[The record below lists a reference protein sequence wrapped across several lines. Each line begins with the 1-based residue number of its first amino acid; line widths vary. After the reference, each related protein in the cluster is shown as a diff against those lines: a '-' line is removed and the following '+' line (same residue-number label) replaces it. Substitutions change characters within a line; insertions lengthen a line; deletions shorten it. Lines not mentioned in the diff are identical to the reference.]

1 MTSKTLELNPMHPLA
16 FELSSLR
23 LADEAYTTSVKL
35 QRYSLESANA
45 HDRAVYLE
53 RENEVL
59 RTELAIL
66 RAHPHPEAL
75 PQAHPAVAQVQQLT
89 LSLRKLSDK
98 LSLTEAALLER
109 TTQLSHVTAEASHA
123 KLTAE
128 AAYDLAA
135 RTRGREEAGL
145 SRELEL
151 EHKVKAAEEAVKMSD
166 LVVNEYAD
174 LVRSLQTDKSHERLV
189 DGLAEGK
196 LGLQQLL
203 NEFNAETARLQKEL
217 LDVQGALAA
226 TDSQR
231 NSEKLHLENCRN
243 ELAQAR
249 FELQKLKID
258 DNTAAKMVSRYM
270 NFSQTSTNTLFEALS
285 SLKTRHSATT
295 STLSSQ
301 LLSLRSQLRASS
313 TQTETLRRA
322 LDELGG
328 ELAKEAFGRRREVAL
343 RIQMVNREEK
353 IHRELERWVIKAE
366 EAGERARAEGGVDDG
381 NLRKMVS
388 AARAVLQRSFG
399 GEDGKVGRVVVAEAA
414 VKELQMELER
424 EMGRRLELEM
434 AFALRKT
441 QEAAAASGSGDENG
455 GQILEKPE
463 KQLVAIPP
471 AQANSAD
478 FTMEAPSP
486 KTSLLVAETE
496 SSPRRTPDDS
506 APLTSFTTTNGTHEP
521 SLEQPSTT
529 LLTSVDTLN
538 NKDEQFP
545 PPSLTD
551 SQFSSIPTQ
560 NSSEVNSADIPV
572 KEYISAPAT
581 EMSLLIIAEA
591 QSTQKP
597 VSEDS
602 TPIINTTIVNGT
614 RESPLDPESPS
625 PPMSIPN
632 DEEEKVLLS
641 MPTDLPNRI
650 STNETEVPAL
660 FIECPND
667 LEVLTH
673 TAIEHSTYQQ
683 DLALTTDEKTTSEE
697 DPSTVEYDAIPQHTI
712 TKPKND
718 NTSGL
723 TISLDDYSSEVDFVL
738 PEGEQPQHTQLD
750 SIAIIISS
758 DKPRSTDYDSNLDT
772 EHESPPAFLPLHDG
786 SSSTISRLW
795 DTSSASHAL
804 LSPTISPSLGP
815 LPSSVD
821 NPSPHPLLAD
831 LAKTKHRYD
840 TLQRSFRDCHLALE
854 SLTASLES
862 TATGRVPA
870 EALRTAVQRL
880 NDYTEDARVELEIQ
894 IADEEIVGRGF
905 EMMLCVPG
913 ALAMPTPHTRLSSEQ
928 EHEQDMM
935 MHSDIEKQ
943 VEAFVSGTDTSV
955 NKAVQSLSHKLEDI
969 EHDIAALK
977 RAVHDVNDTSSPPSP
992 ITSTNTHK
1000 GGSGGWTSW
1009 IPGSPIPS
1017 PSASLS
1023 NLPFP
1028 ISVPGL
1034 GPTPT
1039 FRSAIFSPR
1048 LRHSPSLE
1056 YPGVADGK
1064 RIDPLASLELRV
1076 PMPSYIQHQA
1086 PTMVQPRPRTLS
1098 TMYMLGFGSR
1108 SVSGSGNRIF
1118 GDQTSPKK
1126 GEPVPETWYE
1136 SEDKSDESDE
1146 SDVE

>member
-1 MTSKTLELNPMHPLA
+1 
-16 FELSSLR
+16 
-23 LADEAYTTSVKL
+23 
-35 QRYSLESANA
+35 
-45 HDRAVYLE
+45 
-53 RENEVL
+53 VL

-123 KLTAE
+123 TLTAE

-496 SSPRRTPDDS
+496 SSQRRTPDDS

-581 EMSLLIIAEA
+581 GMSLLIIAEA

-641 MPTDLPNRI
+641 MPTDLPHRI

-667 LEVLTH
+667 LEV
-673 TAIEHSTYQQ
+673 
-683 DLALTTDEKTTSEE
+683 
-697 DPSTVEYDAIPQHTI
+697 
-712 TKPKND
+712 
-718 NTSGL
+718 
-723 TISLDDYSSEVDFVL
+723 
-738 PEGEQPQHTQLD
+738 
-750 SIAIIISS
+750 
-758 DKPRSTDYDSNLDT
+758 STDYDSNLDT

-786 SSSTISRLW
+786 SSSTISRLS

-821 NPSPHPLLAD
+821 NPLPHPLLAD

-1000 GGSGGWTSW
+1000 GGSG
-1009 IPGSPIPS
+1009 
-1017 PSASLS
+1017 A
-1023 NLPFP
+1023 
-1028 ISVPGL
+1028 
-1034 GPTPT
+1034 T

-1056 YPGVADGK
+1056 YPAVADGK